1 MSDRSRTPESPPG
14 TSPDT
19 SRSASRGATADTVW
33 ESAAHRRTVYGVLA
47 VVAMAILF
55 DGYDLVVY
63 GAILP
68 TLMADPTQIGELG
81 AAQAG
86 ALGSYAL
93 VGVMIGAL
101 TAGALGDRIGRRR
114 IMLGAV
120 AWFSIG
126 MAVTALAR
134 DITTFGVL
142 RLLTGIGIGAI
153 VATAGAVIAEF
164 APAGRRNLF
173 NAVVYSGIPAGGVLA
188 SALAMMLRD
197 HIGWR
202 GLFLI
207 GAVPLVLV
215 LPYAWFALPESPR
228 WLASRGHTARALE
241 ICAKTG
247 LPLSMAEGD
256 AVLTS
261 TPATGNDDD
270 NATTGAPSTRTGF
283 AALLSPDYRFG
294 TLLLGFMS
302 FAGLLLTYG
311 LNTWLPTIMEN
322 YGIDA
327 KSSLGFLLILNG
339 GAIVG
344 GLAASWLADRHG
356 PRVIVACSFVLATLA
371 LVAITVAPPYA
382 LMVVLVAA
390 AGMGTIGTQVLLY
403 GFVSNYY
410 ETGARAAGVA
420 WCAGFGRLGGILG
433 PVIGG
438 LLVAAGLGASTS
450 FLVFGAIALVGAA
463 LTLAVPRSPV
473 REEQAPKVEPAPALE
488 FEPASGTG
496 SGPAPIGAG
505 AASAAASMPV
515 GQARSTLG

>member
-1 MSDRSRTPESPPG
+1 MS
-14 TSPDT
+14 TSP
-19 SRSASRGATADTVW
+19 ATNVW
-33 ESAAHRRTVYGVLA
+33 QSPAHRRTVYGVLA
-47 VVAMAILF
+47 VVAMSILF
-55 DGYDLVVY
+55 DGYDLVIY

-68 TLMADPTQIGELG
+68 TLMSDPSQIGELG

-93 VGVMIGAL
+93 IGVMIGAL
-101 TAGALGDRIGRRR
+101 TAGAIGDRIGRRR
-114 IMLGAV
+114 IMLGAI

-134 DITTFGVL
+134 DITTFGLL

-153 VATAGAVIAEF
+153 VATGGAVIAEF

-188 SALAMMLRD
+188 SALAMILRD

-207 GAVPLVLV
+207 GALPLVLV
-215 LPYAWFALPESPR
+215 LPLAWFALPESPR
-228 WLASRGHTARALE
+228 WLASRGQFARAQE
-241 ICAKTG
+241 VCHAAG
-247 LPLSMAEGD
+247 LPQSMATVD
-256 AVLTS
+256 VVTTS
-261 TPATGNDDD
+261 LNNDDD
-270 NATTGAPSTRTGF
+270 NDAATRDASARTGF

-311 LNTWLPTIMEN
+311 LNTWLPTIMVN

-327 KSSLGFLLILNG
+327 TSSLGFLLVLNG
-339 GAIVG
+339 GAIIG

-356 PRVIVACSFVLATLA
+356 PRVIVASSFVLATLA
-371 LVAITVAPPYA
+371 LVSITISPPLA
-382 LMVVLVAA
+382 LMVLLVAA

-438 LLVAAGLGASTS
+438 FLVAAGLEADTS
-450 FLVFGAIALVGAA
+450 FLVFGGIALAGAA
-463 LTLAVPRSPV
+463 LTLAVPRSPA
-473 REEQAPKVEPAPALE
+473 QSEPVAVPDEVTPLD
-488 FEPASGTG
+488 FDP
-496 SGPAPIGAG
+496 P
-505 AASAAASMPV
+505 AAAVAGEPV
-515 GQARSTLG
+515 AAEPVEHAGSDLR

>member
-1 MSDRSRTPESPPG
+1 MTEK
-14 TSPDT
+14 
-19 SRSASRGATADTVW
+19 TAPAADVW
-33 ESAAHRRTVYGVLA
+33 ESPAHKRTVYGVLA
-47 VVAMAILF
+47 VVALAILF

-68 TLMADPTQIGELG
+68 SLMADPGQIGPLG

-101 TAGALGDRIGRRR
+101 SAGAVGDRVGRRK
-114 IMLGAV
+114 IMLGSI

-126 MAVTALAR
+126 MAATAFATN
-134 DITTFGVL
+134 ITTFGIL
-142 RLLTGIGIGAI
+142 RLLTGLGIGAI
-153 VATAGAVIAEF
+153 VATGGAIIAEF

-188 SALAMMLRD
+188 SALALVLRE

-207 GAVPLVLV
+207 GALPILIV
-215 LPYAWFALPESPR
+215 LPYAWYALPESPR
-228 WLASRGHTARALE
+228 WLSSRGRTEEAVAL
-241 ICAKTG
+241 CHKRG
-247 LPLSMAEGD
+247 LPTTEFID
-256 AVLTS
+256 P
-261 TPATGNDDD
+261 PAAPAADPTADTVG
-270 NATTGAPSTRTGF
+270 TGAAATGF
-283 AALLSPDYRFG
+283 AGLLTPAYRLG

-311 LNTWLPTIMEN
+311 LNTWLPTIMES

-327 KSSLGFLLILNG
+327 KSSLGFLLVLNG
-339 GAIVG
+339 GAIIG
-344 GLAASWLADRHG
+344 GLAASRLADKHG

-371 LVAITVAPPYA
+371 LVAVTLSPPFA
-382 LMVVLVAA
+382 LMILLVAA
-390 AGMGTIGTQVLLY
+390 AGMGTIGTQVLVY

-410 ETGARAAGVA
+410 ETGSRAAGVA

-438 LLVAAGLGASTS
+438 LLVAAGLQAETS
-450 FLVFGAIALVGAA
+450 FLVFAGVALAGALI
-463 LTLAVPRSPV
+463 TLAVPRSPGLV
-473 REEQAPKVEPAPALE
+473 AQVPDTVL
-488 FEPASGTG
+488 G
-496 SGPAPIGAG
+496 SGRADEVDRSPE
-505 AASAAASMPV
+505 PV
-515 GQARSTLG
+515 GTSGVDLR

>member
-1 MSDRSRTPESPPG
+1 MSIAP
-14 TSPDT
+14 
-19 SRSASRGATADTVW
+19 AQTVW
-33 ESAAHRRTVYGVLA
+33 ESPAHRRTVYGVLT
-47 VVAMAILF
+47 VVALSILF

-63 GAILP
+63 GAVLP
-68 TLMADPTQIGELG
+68 TLMNDPSQIGALG

-101 TAGALGDRIGRRR
+101 SAGAIGDRIGRRR

-120 AWFSIG
+120 AWFSVG
-126 MAVTALAR
+126 MAATALAR
-134 DITTFGVL
+134 DITTFGIL

-173 NAVVYSGIPAGGVLA
+173 NAVVYSGIPAGGVVA
-188 SALAMMLRD
+188 SALAMILRD

-207 GAVPLVLV
+207 GALPLVAV

-228 WLASRGHTARALE
+228 WLASRGRVERARTVCDAY
-241 ICAKTG
+241 G
-247 LPLSMAEGD
+247 LPRAMALVEAPG
-256 AVLTS
+256 AVEPTAPGS
-261 TPATGNDDD
+261 DDD
-270 NATTGAPSTRTGF
+270 NAPTRARSRTGF

-311 LNTWLPTIMEN
+311 LNTWLPTIMET

-327 KSSLGFLLILNG
+327 TSSLGFLLVLNG
-339 GAIVG
+339 GAIIG

-371 LVAITVAPPYA
+371 LVAITISPPFA
-382 LMVVLVAA
+382 LMVLLVAA

-438 LLVAAGLGASTS
+438 LLVAGGLQAETS
-450 FLVFGAIALVGAA
+450 FLVFGGIALVGAG

-473 REEQAPKVEPAPALE
+473 TEEPAAPAEPEAPLV
-488 FEPASGTG
+488 FEP
-496 SGPAPIGAG
+496 G
-505 AASAAASMPV
+505 AASVDSVATPDS
-515 GQARSTLG
+515 RSESTLG

>member
-1 MSDRSRTPESPPG
+1 MSQSTPVPSSRPVPSSPPPGGG
-14 TSPDT
+14 TPSD
-19 SRSASRGATADTVW
+19 VW
-33 ESAAHRRTVYGVLA
+33 ESPAHRRTVYGVLA

-63 GAILP
+63 GAVLP
-68 TLMADPTQIGELG
+68 ALMADPSQIGALG

-101 TAGALGDRIGRRR
+101 SAGAVGDRIGRRR
-114 IMLGAV
+114 IMLGAI

-126 MAVTALAR
+126 MAATAFAR

-142 RLLTGIGIGAI
+142 RLLTGLGIGAI
-153 VATAGAVIAEF
+153 VATAGAIIAEF

-188 SALAMMLRD
+188 SALAMALRD

-207 GAVPLVLV
+207 GALPLVLI

-228 WLASRGHTARALE
+228 WLASRGRTRRAAL
-241 ICAKTG
+241 ICEATG
-247 LPLSMAEGD
+247 LPAEMARTEGVPPT
-256 AVLTS
+256 AGTS
-261 TPATGNDDD
+261 TEKGDDD
-270 NATTGAPSTRTGF
+270 EARSRTGF
-283 AALLSPDYRFG
+283 AALLSPRYRLG
-294 TLLLGFMS
+294 TALLGFMS

-327 KSSLGFLLILNG
+327 KSSLGFLLVLNG

-371 LVAITVAPPYA
+371 LVAITLSPPLALVVA
-382 LMVVLVAA
+382 LVAA

-438 LLVAAGLGASTS
+438 FLVAAGLEADTS
-450 FLVFGAIALVGAA
+450 FLVFGGIALAGAA
-463 LTLAVPRSPV
+463 LTLAVPRSPGL
-473 REEQAPKVEPAPALE
+473 PEPTRTAAPAAPLG
-488 FEPASGTG
+488 FEPDADAAPPAGVGTG
-496 SGPAPIGAG
+496 AGPVDGTVSP
-505 AASAAASMPV
+505 
-515 GQARSTLG
+515 ARTDLR

>member
-1 MSDRSRTPESPPG
+1 MPSSRPVPSSPPG
-14 TSPDT
+14 TSGP
-19 SRSASRGATADTVW
+19 AAGVW
-33 ESAAHRRTVYGVLA
+33 ESPAHRRTVYGVLA
-47 VVAMAILF
+47 VVAAAILF

-63 GAILP
+63 GAVLP
-68 TLMADPTQIGELG
+68 TLMADPGQIGALG

-101 TAGALGDRIGRRR
+101 SAGAVGDRIGRRR
-114 IMLGAV
+114 IMLGAI

-126 MAVTALAR
+126 MAATAFAR

-142 RLLTGIGIGAI
+142 RLLTGLGIGAI
-153 VATAGAVIAEF
+153 VATAGAIIAEF

-173 NAVVYSGIPAGGVLA
+173 NAIVYSGIPAGGVLA
-188 SALAMMLRD
+188 SALAMVLRE

-228 WLASRGHTARALE
+228 WLASRGRTGRAAE
-241 ICAKTG
+241 VCATRG
-247 LPLSMAEGD
+247 LPLEMAG
-256 AVLTS
+256 APGAPLTAGT
-261 TPATGNDDD
+261 TPRRGDDD
-270 NATTGAPSTRTGF
+270 NHDDDKVVARTGF
-283 AALLSPDYRFG
+283 AALLSPGYRLG

-322 YGIDA
+322 YGINA
-327 KSSLGFLLILNG
+327 KSSLGFLLVLNG

-371 LVAITVAPPYA
+371 LVAITVSPPFV
-382 LMVVLVAA
+382 LVVALVAA

-438 LLVAAGLGASTS
+438 LLVAAGLEADTS
-450 FLVFGAIALVGAA
+450 FLVFGGIALVGAA
-463 LTLAVPRSPV
+463 LTLAVPRSPA
-473 REEQAPKVEPAPALE
+473 REEPTDVPEEIAPLD
-488 FEPASGTG
+488 FEPQATAGT
-496 SGPAPIGAG
+496 ATLVTAE
-505 AASAAASMPV
+505 PV
-515 GQARSTLG
+515 GHAGSDLR

>member
-1 MSDRSRTPESPPG
+1 MSITPAPN
-14 TSPDT
+14 
-19 SRSASRGATADTVW
+19 VW
-33 ESAAHRRTVYGVLA
+33 ESPAHRRTVYGVLA
-47 VVAMAILF
+47 VVALSILF

-63 GAILP
+63 GAVLP
-68 TLMADPTQIGELG
+68 TLMNDPSQIGALG

-101 TAGALGDRIGRRR
+101 SAGAIGDRIGRRR
-114 IMLGAV
+114 IMLGAI

-134 DITTFGVL
+134 DITTFGIL

-188 SALAMMLRD
+188 SALAMILRD

-207 GAVPLVLV
+207 GALPLVLV

-228 WLASRGHTARALE
+228 WLASRGRVERARKVCDAY
-241 ICAKTG
+241 G
-247 LPLSMAEGD
+247 LPSEMGAPAGPVTAAPVASGD
-256 AVLTS
+256 DDDTAT
-261 TPATGNDDD
+261 TPAR
-270 NATTGAPSTRTGF
+270 SRTGF

-302 FAGLLLTYG
+302 FSGLLLTYG
-311 LNTWLPTIMEN
+311 LNTWLPTIMES

-327 KSSLGFLLILNG
+327 KSSLGFLLVLNG
-339 GAIVG
+339 GAIIG

-356 PRVIVACSFVLATLA
+356 PRVIVACSFVLATVA
-371 LVAITVAPPYA
+371 LVAITISPPYA
-382 LMVVLVAA
+382 LMVLLVAA

-410 ETGARAAGVA
+410 ETNARAAGVA

-438 LLVAAGLGASTS
+438 LLVAAGMQAETS
-450 FLVFGAIALVGAA
+450 FLVFGGIALVGAA
-463 LTLAVPRSPV
+463 LTLAVPRSPATDEPV
-473 REEQAPKVEPAPALE
+473 APAAPVAPLDFEPEPEPA
-488 FEPASGTG
+488 
-496 SGPAPIGAG
+496 
-505 AASAAASMPV
+505 AAETSATPV
-515 GQARSTLG
+515 GRSESALG

>member
-1 MSDRSRTPESPPG
+1 MTEK
-14 TSPDT
+14 T
-19 SRSASRGATADTVW
+19 ATAADVW
-33 ESAAHRRTVYGVLA
+33 ESPGHRRTVYGVLA
-47 VVAMAILF
+47 VVALAILF
-55 DGYDLVVY
+55 DGYNLVVY

-68 TLMADPTQIGELG
+68 SLMADPGQIGPLG

-101 TAGALGDRIGRRR
+101 SAGAVGDRLGRRK
-114 IMLGAV
+114 IMLGSI

-126 MAVTALAR
+126 MAATAFAR
-134 DITTFGVL
+134 DITTFGIL
-142 RLLTGIGIGAI
+142 RLLTGLGIGAI
-153 VATAGAVIAEF
+153 VATGGAIIAEF

-188 SALAMMLRD
+188 SFLAMMLRE

-207 GAVPLVLV
+207 GALPIVIV
-215 LPYAWFALPESPR
+215 LPYAWYALPESPR
-228 WLASRGHTARALE
+228 WLSSRGRTDEAIAL
-241 ICAKTG
+241 CAERG
-247 LPLSMAEGD
+247 LPVRDFIDAPAETSGD
-256 AVLTS
+256 
-261 TPATGNDDD
+261 
-270 NATTGAPSTRTGF
+270 TTGSGAAPTGF
-283 AALLSPDYRFG
+283 AGLLTPAYRLG

-311 LNTWLPTIMEN
+311 LNTWLPTIMET

-327 KSSLGFLLILNG
+327 KSSLGFLLVLNG

-344 GLAASWLADRHG
+344 GLAASRLADTHG

-371 LVAITVAPPYA
+371 LVAVTLSPPFA
-382 LMVVLVAA
+382 LMILLVAA
-390 AGMGTIGTQVLLY
+390 AGMGTIGTQVLVY

-410 ETGARAAGVA
+410 ETGSRAAGVA

-438 LLVAAGLGASTS
+438 LLVAAGLQAETS
-450 FLVFGAIALVGAA
+450 FLVFAGVALAGALI
-463 LTLAVPRSPV
+463 TLAVPRSPGLAAQV
-473 REEQAPKVEPAPALE
+473 PDTVIGTDRDDETDGSPEQVETSVADL
-488 FEPASGTG
+488 
-496 SGPAPIGAG
+496 
-505 AASAAASMPV
+505 
-515 GQARSTLG
+515 R

>member
-1 MSDRSRTPESPPG
+1 MSSSTPAPSSRPVPSSPPG
-14 TSPDT
+14 RTIP
-19 SRSASRGATADTVW
+19 APEVW
-33 ESAAHRRTVYGVLA
+33 ESPAHRRTVYGVLA
-47 VVAMAILF
+47 VVALAILF
-55 DGYDLVVY
+55 DGYDLVIY
-63 GAILP
+63 GAVLP
-68 TLMADPTQIGELG
+68 TLMADPTQIGALG

-101 TAGALGDRIGRRR
+101 TAGAVGDRIGRRR
-114 IMLGAV
+114 IMLGAI
-120 AWFSIG
+120 AWFSVG
-126 MAVTALAR
+126 MAATAFAR

-142 RLLTGIGIGAI
+142 RLLTGLGIGAI
-153 VATAGAVIAEF
+153 VATAGAIIAEF

-188 SALAMMLRD
+188 SALAMVLRD

-228 WLASRGHTARALE
+228 WLASRGRTRQAAE
-241 ICAKTG
+241 VCASRG
-247 LPLSMAEGD
+247 LPLEMAAAPGAPRTAD
-256 AVLTS
+256 T
-261 TPATGNDDD
+261 TPRDDRNDDKV
-270 NATTGAPSTRTGF
+270 AARTGF
-283 AALLSPDYRFG
+283 AALLSPAYRLG

-327 KSSLGFLLILNG
+327 KSSLGFLLVLNG

-371 LVAITVAPPYA
+371 LVAITVSPPFV
-382 LMVVLVAA
+382 LVVALVAA

-438 LLVAAGLGASTS
+438 FLVAAGLEADTS
-450 FLVFGAIALVGAA
+450 FLVFGGIALAGAA
-463 LTLAVPRSPV
+463 LTLAVPRSPA
-473 REEQAPKVEPAPALE
+473 QSEPVAVPDEITPLDFDPPATAVAGE
-488 FEPASGTG
+488 
-496 SGPAPIGAG
+496 GAG
-505 AASAAASMPV
+505 EPVAAEPV
-515 GQARSTLG
+515 EHAGSDLR

>member
-1 MSDRSRTPESPPG
+1 MTEK
-14 TSPDT
+14 TAT
-19 SRSASRGATADTVW
+19 TADVW
-33 ESAAHRRTVYGVLA
+33 ESPTHRRTVYGVLA
-47 VVAMAILF
+47 VVALAILF
-55 DGYDLVVY
+55 DGYDLVIY

-68 TLMADPTQIGELG
+68 TLMSDPGQIGPLG

-101 TAGALGDRIGRRR
+101 SAGAVGDRIGRRK
-114 IMLGAV
+114 IMLGSI

-126 MAVTALAR
+126 MAATAFAQN
-134 DITTFGVL
+134 ITTFGIL
-142 RLLTGIGIGAI
+142 RLLTGLGIGAI
-153 VATAGAVIAEF
+153 VATAGAIIAEF

-188 SALAMMLRD
+188 SALAMLLRD

-207 GAVPLVLV
+207 GALPIIIV
-215 LPYAWFALPESPR
+215 LPYAWYALPESPR
-228 WLASRGHTARALE
+228 WLSSRGRTDEAVALCTAR
-241 ICAKTG
+241 G
-247 LPLSMAEGD
+247 LPVHAFID
-256 AVLTS
+256 A
-261 TPATGNDDD
+261 PA
-270 NATTGAPSTRTGF
+270 ATTDDPRTGTAAIAPTGF
-283 AALLSPDYRFG
+283 AGLLTPAYRLG

-311 LNTWLPTIMEN
+311 LNTWLPTIMET

-327 KSSLGFLLILNG
+327 RSSLGFLLVLNG

-344 GLAASWLADRHG
+344 GLAASRLADRHG

-371 LVAITVAPPYA
+371 LIAVTLSPPIA
-382 LMVVLVAA
+382 LMILLVAA
-390 AGMGTIGTQVLLY
+390 AGMGTIGTQVLVY

-410 ETGARAAGVA
+410 ETGSRAAGVA

-438 LLVAAGLGASTS
+438 LLVAAGLQAETS
-450 FLVFGAIALVGAA
+450 FLVFAGVALAGALI
-463 LTLAVPRSPV
+463 TLAVPRSPGLIAQV
-473 REEQAPKVEPAPALE
+473 PDTVP
-488 FEPASGTG
+488 G
-496 SGPAPIGAG
+496 SGHDGRTGGSLEQIETPATDL
-505 AASAAASMPV
+505 
-515 GQARSTLG
+515 R

>member
-241 ICAKTG
+241 ICAKKG
-247 LPLSMAEGD
+247 LPLSMAEVD
-256 AVLTS
+256 AVPTATS
-261 TPATGNDDD
+261 SSTTAATSPATFPATGDDDD
-270 NATTGAPSTRTGF
+270 NATTGAASTRTGF

-356 PRVIVACSFVLATLA
+356 PRVIVACSFILATLA

-473 REEQAPKVEPAPALE
+473 RDEPVPKVEPAPALE
-488 FEPASGTG
+488 FESVSA
-496 SGPAPIGAG
+496 GPG
-505 AASAAASMPV
+505 
-515 GQARSTLG
+515 RL

>member
-1 MSDRSRTPESPPG
+1 MSTSPVTKTWESP
-14 TSPDT
+14 
-19 SRSASRGATADTVW
+19 
-33 ESAAHRRTVYGVLA
+33 AHRRTVYGVLA
-47 VVAMAILF
+47 VVALSILF
-55 DGYDLVVY
+55 DGYDLVIY

-68 TLMADPTQIGELG
+68 TLMSDPSQIGELG

-93 VGVMIGAL
+93 IGVMIGAL
-101 TAGALGDRIGRRR
+101 TAGAIGDRIGRRR
-114 IMLGAV
+114 IMLGAI

-134 DITTFGVL
+134 DITTFGIL

-153 VATAGAVIAEF
+153 VATGGAVIAEF

-188 SALAMMLRD
+188 SALAMVLRD

-207 GAVPLVLV
+207 GALPLVLV
-215 LPYAWFALPESPR
+215 LPLAWFALPESPK
-228 WLASRGHTARALE
+228 WLASRGQTTRALKVCE
-241 ICAKTG
+241 ATG
-247 LPLSMAEGD
+247 LPRSMATVD
-256 AVLTS
+256 VVT
-261 TPATGNDDD
+261 ATGNNDDD
-270 NATTGAPSTRTGF
+270 DITREAPARTGF
-283 AALLSPDYRFG
+283 GALLSPDYRFG

-327 KSSLGFLLILNG
+327 TSSLGFLLVLNG
-339 GAIVG
+339 GAILG

-356 PRVIVACSFVLATLA
+356 PRVIVAFSFVLATLA
-371 LVAITVAPPYA
+371 LVAITVSPPLF
-382 LMVVLVAA
+382 LMVLLVAA

-410 ETGARAAGVA
+410 ETNARAAGVA

-438 LLVAAGLGASTS
+438 LLVAAGMGASTS
-450 FLVFGAIALVGAA
+450 FLVFGGVALVGAA

-473 REEQAPKVEPAPALE
+473 REVPADSVSSDLPTPPLA
-488 FEPASGTG
+488 FEPDSTEAGGAEPSV
-496 SGPAPIGAG
+496 SAAAAPS
-505 AASAAASMPV
+505 ASAAAEPSVSAAAGVGSTSSPV
-515 GQARSTLG
+515 GRA

>member
-1 MSDRSRTPESPPG
+1 MPSSRPVPSSPPG
-14 TSPDT
+14 TTAP
-19 SRSASRGATADTVW
+19 ASEVW
-33 ESAAHRRTVYGVLA
+33 ESPAHRRTVYGVLA
-47 VVAMAILF
+47 VVALAILF

-63 GAILP
+63 GAVLP
-68 TLMADPTQIGELG
+68 TLMADPTQIGALG

-101 TAGALGDRIGRRR
+101 TAGAVGDRIGRRR
-114 IMLGAV
+114 IMLGAI
-120 AWFSIG
+120 AWFSVG
-126 MAVTALAR
+126 MAATAFAR

-142 RLLTGIGIGAI
+142 RLLTGLGIGAI
-153 VATAGAVIAEF
+153 VATAGAIIAEF

-188 SALAMMLRD
+188 SALAMVLRD

-228 WLASRGHTARALE
+228 WLASRGRTRQAAE
-241 ICAKTG
+241 VCASRG
-247 LPLSMAEGD
+247 LPLEMAAAPGAPRTADTTPRDDRD
-256 AVLTS
+256 A
-261 TPATGNDDD
+261 NYDDD
-270 NATTGAPSTRTGF
+270 NYDDDKVAARTGF
-283 AALLSPDYRFG
+283 AALLSPAYRLG

-327 KSSLGFLLILNG
+327 KSSLGFLLVLNG

-371 LVAITVAPPYA
+371 LVAITVSPPFV
-382 LMVVLVAA
+382 LVVALVAA

-438 LLVAAGLGASTS
+438 FLVAAGLEADTS
-450 FLVFGAIALVGAA
+450 FLVFGGIALAGAA
-463 LTLAVPRSPV
+463 LTLAVPRSPA
-473 REEQAPKVEPAPALE
+473 QSEPVAVPDEITPLD
-488 FEPASGTG
+488 FDP
-496 SGPAPIGAG
+496 P
-505 AASAAASMPV
+505 AAAVAGEPV
-515 GQARSTLG
+515 AAEPVEHAGSDLR

>member
-1 MSDRSRTPESPPG
+1 MSSSTPVPSSRPVPSSPPG
-14 TSPDT
+14 T
-19 SRSASRGATADTVW
+19 TAPAPEVW
-33 ESAAHRRTVYGVLA
+33 ESPAHRRTVYGVLA
-47 VVAMAILF
+47 VVALAILF
-55 DGYDLVVY
+55 DGYDLVIY
-63 GAILP
+63 GAVLP
-68 TLMADPTQIGELG
+68 TLMADPTQIGALG

-101 TAGALGDRIGRRR
+101 TAGAVGDRIGRRR
-114 IMLGAV
+114 IMLGAI
-120 AWFSIG
+120 AWFSVG
-126 MAVTALAR
+126 MAATAFAR

-142 RLLTGIGIGAI
+142 RLLTGLGIGAI
-153 VATAGAVIAEF
+153 VATAGAIIAEF

-173 NAVVYSGIPAGGVLA
+173 NAVVYSGIPAGGVLT
-188 SALAMMLRD
+188 SALAMVLRD

-228 WLASRGHTARALE
+228 WLASRGRTRQAAE
-241 ICAKTG
+241 VCASRG
-247 LPLSMAEGD
+247 LPLEMAAAPGAPRTAD
-256 AVLTS
+256 T
-261 TPATGNDDD
+261 TPRDDRDDD
-270 NATTGAPSTRTGF
+270 KVAARTGF
-283 AALLSPDYRFG
+283 AALLSPAYRLG

-327 KSSLGFLLILNG
+327 KSSLGFLLVLNG

-371 LVAITVAPPYA
+371 LVAITVSPPFV
-382 LMVVLVAA
+382 LVVALVAA

-438 LLVAAGLGASTS
+438 FLVAAGLEADTS
-450 FLVFGAIALVGAA
+450 FLVFGGIALAGAA
-463 LTLAVPRSPV
+463 LTLAVPRSPA
-473 REEQAPKVEPAPALE
+473 QSEPVAVPDEVTPLD
-488 FEPASGTG
+488 FDP
-496 SGPAPIGAG
+496 P
-505 AASAAASMPV
+505 AAAVAGEPV
-515 GQARSTLG
+515 AAEPVEHAGSDLR

>member
-1 MSDRSRTPESPPG
+1 MT
-14 TSPDT
+14 
-19 SRSASRGATADTVW
+19 
-33 ESAAHRRTVYGVLA
+33 
-47 VVAMAILF
+47 VVALAILF
-55 DGYDLVVY
+55 DGYDLVIY
-63 GAILP
+63 GAVLP
-68 TLMADPTQIGELG
+68 TLLADPGQIGALG

-101 TAGALGDRIGRRR
+101 GAGAVGDRIGRRR
-114 IMLGAV
+114 IMLGAI

-126 MAVTALAR
+126 MAATSFAR

-142 RLLTGIGIGAI
+142 RLLTGLGIGAI
-153 VATAGAVIAEF
+153 VATAGAIIAEF

-173 NAVVYSGIPAGGVLA
+173 NAIVYSGIPAGGVMA

-207 GAVPLVLV
+207 GALPLVIV
-215 LPYAWFALPESPR
+215 LPYAWYALPESPR
-228 WLASRGHTARALE
+228 WLASRGQTRRAAEVCAAR
-241 ICAKTG
+241 G
-247 LPLSMAEGD
+247 LPLEMAAVPD
-256 AVLTS
+256 APVTAD
-261 TPATGNDDD
+261 PARGGGDDD
-270 NATTGAPSTRTGF
+270 EVVPRTGF
-283 AALLSPDYRFG
+283 AALLSPDYRLG

-311 LNTWLPTIMEN
+311 LNTWLPTIMET

-327 KSSLGFLLILNG
+327 RSSLGFLLVLNG
-339 GAIVG
+339 GAIAG
-344 GLAASWLADRHG
+344 GLVASWFADRHG
-356 PRVIVACSFVLATLA
+356 PRVIVAFSFVLATLA
-371 LVAITVAPPYA
+371 LVSITFSPPFALVVA
-382 LMVVLVAA
+382 LVAA

-438 LLVAAGLGASTS
+438 LLVAAGLDADTS
-450 FLVFGAIALVGAA
+450 FLVFGGIALAGAA

-473 REEQAPKVEPAPALE
+473 REEAAVVTEPVE
-488 FEPASGTG
+488 STG
-496 SGPAPIGAG
+496 SDL
-505 AASAAASMPV
+505 
-515 GQARSTLG
+515 R

>member
-1 MSDRSRTPESPPG
+1 MTEK
-14 TSPDT
+14 T
-19 SRSASRGATADTVW
+19 ATKADVW
-33 ESAAHRRTVYGVLA
+33 ESPAHRRTVYGVLA
-47 VVAMAILF
+47 VVALAILF
-55 DGYDLVVY
+55 DGYDLVIY

-68 TLMADPTQIGELG
+68 TLMADPGQIGPLG

-101 TAGALGDRIGRRR
+101 SAGAVGDRVGRRK
-114 IMLGAV
+114 IMLGSI

-126 MAVTALAR
+126 MAATAFAQN
-134 DITTFGVL
+134 ITTFGIL
-142 RLLTGIGIGAI
+142 RLLTGLGIGAI
-153 VATAGAVIAEF
+153 VATAGAIIAEF

-188 SALAMMLRD
+188 SALAMLLRE

-207 GAVPLVLV
+207 GALPIIIV
-215 LPYAWFALPESPR
+215 LPYAWYALPESPR
-228 WLASRGHTARALE
+228 WLSSRGRTDEAIALCTAR
-241 ICAKTG
+241 G
-247 LPLSMAEGD
+247 LPVHAFID
-256 AVLTS
+256 A
-261 TPATGNDDD
+261 PATTTD
-270 NATTGAPSTRTGF
+270 NPGTGTATTAPTGF
-283 AALLSPDYRFG
+283 AGLLTPAYRLG

-311 LNTWLPTIMEN
+311 LNTWLPTIMES

-327 KSSLGFLLILNG
+327 KSSLGFLLVLNG

-344 GLAASWLADRHG
+344 GLAASRLADRHG

-371 LVAITVAPPYA
+371 LVAVTLSPPIA
-382 LMVVLVAA
+382 LMILLVAA
-390 AGMGTIGTQVLLY
+390 AGMGTIGTQVLVY

-410 ETGARAAGVA
+410 ETGSRAAGVA

-438 LLVAAGLGASTS
+438 LLVAGGLQAETS
-450 FLVFGAIALVGAA
+450 FLVFAGVALAGALI
-463 LTLAVPRSPV
+463 TLAVPRSPGLIAQV
-473 REEQAPKVEPAPALE
+473 PDTIP
-488 FEPASGTG
+488 G
-496 SGPAPIGAG
+496 SGNNGKTDGSREQIET
-505 AASAAASMPV
+505 SAADL
-515 GQARSTLG
+515 R

>member
-1 MSDRSRTPESPPG
+1 MPSAPAGRASD
-14 TSPDT
+14 
-19 SRSASRGATADTVW
+19 VW
-33 ESAAHRRTVYGVLA
+33 ESPAHRRTVYGVLA
-47 VVAMAILF
+47 VVALAILF

-63 GAILP
+63 GAVLP
-68 TLMADPTQIGELG
+68 ALMADPSQIGPLG

-93 VGVMIGAL
+93 IGVMIGAL
-101 TAGALGDRIGRRR
+101 SAGAVGDRIGRRR
-114 IMLGAV
+114 IMLGAI

-126 MAVTALAR
+126 MAATAFAR

-142 RLLTGIGIGAI
+142 RLLTGLGIGAI
-153 VATAGAVIAEF
+153 VATAGAIIAEF

-188 SALAMMLRD
+188 SALAMALRD

-207 GAVPLVLV
+207 GALPLVLV

-228 WLASRGHTARALE
+228 WLASRGHTARAAR
-241 ICAKTG
+241 ICAATG
-247 LPLSMAEGD
+247 LPAEMARTEG
-256 AVLTS
+256 APLTA
-261 TPATGNDDD
+261 TPTTGDGDDD
-270 NATTGAPSTRTGF
+270 EVGTRTGF
-283 AALLSPDYRFG
+283 AALLSRKYRLG

-327 KSSLGFLLILNG
+327 KSSLGFLLVLNG

-371 LVAITVAPPYA
+371 LVAITVSPP
-382 LMVVLVAA
+382 LVLVVALVAA

-438 LLVAAGLGASTS
+438 FLVAAGLEADTS
-450 FLVFGAIALVGAA
+450 FLVFGGIALVGAA
-463 LTLAVPRSPV
+463 LTLAVPRSP
-473 REEQAPKVEPAPALE
+473 ALHEPAPA
-488 FEPASGTG
+488 PAPVAPLTFAPDADAATTPQAVGTG
-496 SGPAPIGAG
+496 NGESDGTV
-505 AASAAASMPV
+505 ASAGSDL
-515 GQARSTLG
+515 R

>member
-1 MSDRSRTPESPPG
+1 MSSRPP
-14 TSPDT
+14 
-19 SRSASRGATADTVW
+19 ADVW
-33 ESAAHRRTVYGVLA
+33 ESPAHRRTVYGVLV
-47 VVAMAILF
+47 VVATAILF
-55 DGYDLVVY
+55 DGYDLVIY
-63 GAILP
+63 GAVLP
-68 TLMADPTQIGELG
+68 SLMADPSQIGHLG
-81 AAQAG
+81 AARAG

-101 TAGALGDRIGRRR
+101 SAGAVGDRIGRRR

-126 MAVTALAR
+126 MAATSFAR

-153 VATAGAVIAEF
+153 VATAGAIIAEF

-188 SALAMMLRD
+188 SALAMALRD

-207 GAVPLVLV
+207 GAVPLVVV

-228 WLASRGHTARALE
+228 WLASRGRAADAAAV
-241 ICAKTG
+241 CAATG
-247 LPLSMAEGD
+247 LPLEMARAGD
-256 AVLTS
+256 GAGTEAGAGSAS
-261 TPATGNDDD
+261 TPGNDD
-270 NATTGAPSTRTGF
+270 NEAHTRNGF
-283 AALLSPDYRFG
+283 AALVSPDYRLG
-294 TLLLGFMS
+294 TFLLGFMS

-327 KSSLGFLLILNG
+327 NSSLGFLLVLNG

-371 LVAITVAPPYA
+371 LVAITVSPPLA
-382 LMVVLVAA
+382 LMVLLVAA

-438 LLVAAGLGASTS
+438 LLVAAGMGAGMS
-450 FLVFGAIALVGAA
+450 FLVFGGIALVGAA

-473 REEQAPKVEPAPALE
+473 REVPVVTSDHTTPLE
-488 FEPASGTG
+488 FRPEVSAEPVARTG
-496 SGPAPIGAG
+496 SNIG
-505 AASAAASMPV
+505 
-515 GQARSTLG
+515 